1 MASPLVKGTEK
12 KRVNY
17 YLLIFCVQLSLV
29 VPPFRNAI
37 NIGTSSNMQR
47 IQSSTFT
54 LKPNQNN
61 FKIKRK
67 NIHFF
72 VVGYA
77 VVWIYRYLRV
87 LLLSFRALKTP
98 SSNQDSKLC
107 ELSLLYLVLVCLY
120 VRPVPYEPA
129 NYEQAKSREKEMFR
143 CNYDAEFL
151 WWLTISKSFICIP
164 N

>member
-1 MASPLVKGTEK
+1 M
-12 KRVNY
+12 
-17 YLLIFCVQLSLV
+17 
-29 VPPFRNAI
+29 PPFRKAI
-37 NIGTSSNMQR
+37 NIGTTSNMQR

-67 NIHFF
+67 NERF
-72 VVGYA
+72 VAVGYA
-77 VVWIYRYLRV
+77 VVWICRYLRV
-87 LLLSFRALKTP
+87 HLNYLALITVLSFRALKTP

-107 ELSLLYLVLVCLY
+107 DMSLLYLFLVCLY